1 MIKHP
6 LCHHNSGSSELTC
19 TLYPLF
25 GTVQAT
31 LLKHATNNETK
42 YLPVGIAV
50 SNLSNIFTKIK
61 NMKSI
66 SSALIAVV
74 FIAASCNTTT
84 PVTVEIPAPAGL
96 NMDSIKLEIAASNK
110 LYDDAF
116 VKGDSALFIGRYT
129 DDACI
134 MPSNMPA
141 LCGTAGIAGFY
152 NAAYNMMGVRHLVL
166 TTKEVYG
173 ADEYL
178 TEEGSYELMGANNT
192 ALDKGKFLVLWK
204 KTGAGWKMHRD
215 IFNSD
220 NPAAPTAK

>member
-1 MIKHP
+1 
-6 LCHHNSGSSELTC
+6 
-19 TLYPLF
+19 
-25 GTVQAT
+25 
-31 LLKHATNNETK
+31 
-42 YLPVGIAV
+42 
-50 SNLSNIFTKIK
+50 
-61 NMKSI
+61 MKSI
-66 SSALIAVV
+66 CSALIAVA

-84 PVTVEIPAPAGL
+84 PVTVETTAPAAL

-116 VKGDSALFIGRYT
+116 VKGDSSLFISRYT

-141 LCGTAGIAGFY
+141 LCGTAGVAGFY
-152 NAAYNMMGVRHLVL
+152 NAAYNMMGVRHLML

-173 ADEYL
+173 ADEYI
-178 TEEGSYELMGANNT
+178 TEEGTYELMGANNV

-220 NPAAPTAK
+220 NPAVPASK